1 MSVSPTPPSTAL
13 AVPSRREGVIRLGMP
28 QLAFGGLAEGW
39 LLKELGDRHWRL
51 IAESVGLDDPDF
63 RDMDGAPI
71 YPAFCG
77 TSIEGASF
85 DQLGEH
91 DDLIISS
98 ELARVSHTQFA
109 SRHRLQSRGGAVGA
123 VSLSS
128 AFVKRS
134 RTGHNGALARVAPEI
149 LSRLPIQRGGAEIT
163 TLASA
168 VRAGV
173 WHSHFGFTPK
183 GAEPRR
189 WATFQPCPAQDFNG
203 AGFLYFPS
211 FSAFVDRAEW
221 AALGLTG
228 LVTARDVI
236 YLGNVD
242 PGEEIHVT
250 ARGIRF
256 TEEDVS
262 HWCSV
267 TAADDRVLA
276 EVFTRKTRRG

>member
-1 MSVSPTPPSTAL
+1 MPPSTAS
-13 AVPSRREGVIRLGMP
+13 AVPSWRDGIIRLGMP
-28 QLAFGGLAEGW
+28 QLALGGLSENW

-51 IAESVGLDDPDF
+51 IAEAVGLDDPDF

-98 ELARVSHTQFA
+98 ELARVSHTQFV
-109 SRHRLQSRGGAVGA
+109 SSHRLQSRGAAVGT

-128 AFVKRS
+128 VFVKRS
-134 RTGHNGALARVAPEI
+134 RAGHNGALARVAPEI
-149 LSRLPIQRGGAEIT
+149 LSRLPIERGVAEIT

-168 VRAGV
+168 VRTGV
-173 WHSHFGFTPK
+173 WNSHFGFTPEL
-183 GAEPRR
+183 AESRL
-189 WATFQPCPAQDFNG
+189 WATFQPCPTQDFNG

-221 AALGLTG
+221 TALGPTG

-242 PGEEIHVT
+242 PGEEIHIT
-250 ARGIRF
+250 ARGISF
-256 TEEDVS
+256 TEDEVS

-267 TAADDRVLA
+267 TAADDRILA